1 MEMAKKNVT
10 KKTNKPTQNPSSF
23 KKYIKWF
30 WITFASGIAGIF
42 LLFLLASWGFLGE
55 MPSFE
60 ILENPQTNLATQVIS
75 SDGKVLG
82 KYYLKD
88 NRTPVDYNK
97 LPKDLVNALI
107 ATEDARF
114 YDHSGIDVRGTI
126 RAFAFLG
133 TRGGASTIS
142 QQLARQL
149 FVGVRSRNMF
159 QAGIQKIK
167 EWVIATRLE
176 RQYTKE
182 EIIAMYFNIYDFG
195 NNADGIRS
203 AARIYFGKEPQD
215 LQIEESAMLVG
226 MFKNS
231 SYFDPRRRPETVKT
245 RRNVVLAQMHKYEYI
260 TEEVKDSLQKL
271 PLALNYTPESH
282 NEGLGTYFREHLKGF
297 LKKWVNENPKNENG
311 DKYNIY
317 LDGLK
322 IYTTID
328 SRMQQYAEEAV
339 EEHMKKLQA
348 EFYHQNT
355 KKRNKNAPFAKDV
368 EQKSIDLAM
377 DRAIRQS
384 ERWRVMKE
392 EGKSEKEI
400 LASFDVKLPMTLFS
414 WTHKNNRVDTIMTPR
429 DSIIYSKFFLRA
441 SFMSLEPQSGKVK
454 AWVGGINYR
463 NFKYDMVKQGKRQIG
478 STFKP
483 FVYATAIDQ
492 LHLSPCDSMPNGPF
506 CIEEGKY
513 GLLEPWCP
521 KNSDGEYEGMRTLKG
536 ALANS
541 VNTVTARLMDKVGP
555 ANVRSLAQRLGVE
568 AEIEEVPS
576 IALGT
581 PDISLYEMLG
591 AYGTFVNKGV
601 YVKPVIVTRIEDKN
615 GTILYEFV
623 PETKDVLSEEVAYT
637 VVNLMEGVTQSGS
650 GRRLRT
656 KGANKWNKMYDE
668 IMTGYPY
675 EFKNPI
681 AGKTGTTQNNSD
693 GWFIGMVP
701 NLISGAWVGGE
712 DRQIRFA
719 STTYGQ
725 GASMALPIWG
735 LFMKKCYAD
744 DGLSVSQDKFPKPDE
759 EDMTIRVDCD
769 KADPSKGNTNEDDP
783 DDKLDGIDFD

>member
-1 MEMAKKNVT
+1 MAKKQV
-10 KKTNKPTQNPSSF
+10 KKKQQKPTKF
-23 KKYIKWF
+23 KKFIKWF
-30 WITFASGIAGIF
+30 WMVFAGGITSII

-75 SDGKVLG
+75 ADGKVLG

-88 NRTPVDYNK
+88 NRTPVDYK
-97 LPKDLVNALI
+97 ELPKDLVNALI

-114 YDHSGIDVRGTI
+114 HDHSGIDVRGTV
-126 RAFAFLG
+126 RAFAYLG
-133 TRGGASTIS
+133 SKGGASTIS

-149 FVGVRSRNMF
+149 FVGVRSRNIF

-182 EIIAMYFNIYDFG
+182 EIIAMYFNIYDFN

-231 SYFDPRRRPETVKT
+231 SLYNPRRRPETVLK
-245 RRNVVLAQMHKYEYI
+245 RRNVVLAQMYKYEYI
-260 TEEVKDSLQKL
+260 TKEAKDSLQKL
-271 PLALNYTPESH
+271 PLGINYTPESH

-297 LKKWVNENPKNENG
+297 LKKWVNENPKNDKG

-328 SRMQQYAEEAV
+328 SRMQKYAEEAV

-348 EFYHQNT
+348 EFNHQNT

-368 EQKSIDLAM
+368 EQGTIDFVM
-377 DRAIRQS
+377 NKAIENS
-384 ERWRVMKE
+384 ERWRVME
-392 EGKSEKEI
+392 AEGKTEEEI
-400 LASFDVKLPMTLFS
+400 RASFDRKVPMTVFS
-414 WTHKNNRVDTIMTPR
+414 WKEKNKRIDTIMTPR
-429 DSIIYSKFFLRA
+429 DSMIYSKFFLRA

-463 NFKYDMVKQGKRQIG
+463 SFKYDLVKQGKRQIG

-506 CIEEGKY
+506 CIEEGKF

-521 KNSDGEYEGMRTLKG
+521 KNSDDKYEGMRTLKG
-536 ALANS
+536 ALASS

-555 ANVRSLAQRLGVE
+555 ANVRELAQRLGVE
-568 AEIEEVPS
+568 AEIPEVPS

-601 YVKPVIVTRIEDKN
+601 YVKPVVVTRIEDKN

-650 GRRLRT
+650 GKRLRH
-656 KGANKWNKMYDE
+656 KSLAKRPLYKE

-719 STTYGQ
+719 STAYGQ
-725 GASMALPIWG
+725 GASMALPIWAV
-735 LFMKKCYAD
+735 FMKKCYAD
-744 DGLSVSQDKFPKPDE
+744 KSLSVSKDKFPAPDE
-759 EDMTIRVDCD
+759 EEMTINVDCD
-769 KADPSKGNTNEDDP
+769 KIAEKKKENKGEDT
-783 DDKLDGIDFD
+783 DDKLEGIDFD

>member
-1 MEMAKKNVT
+1 MT
-10 KKTNKPTQNPSSF
+10 KKQVKQEQENPSYF
-23 KKYIKWF
+23 KKIIKWF
-30 WITFASGIAGIF
+30 WMLFAGGIACIF
-42 LLFLLASWGFLGE
+42 LLFLLASWGYLGE

-60 ILENPQTNLATQVIS
+60 ILENPQTNLATQVLS
-75 SDGKVLG
+75 SDGKIIG

-88 NRTPVDYNK
+88 NRTPVDYK
-97 LPKDLVNALI
+97 ELPKDLVNALI

-114 YDHSGIDVRGTI
+114 HEHSGIDVRGTI
-126 RAFAFLG
+126 RAAVFLG
-133 TRGGASTIS
+133 TKGGASTIS
-142 QQLARQL
+142 QQLAKQL
-149 FVGVRSRNMF
+149 FHGERARGLSRYT
-159 QAGIQKIK
+159 QKIK

-182 EIIAMYFNIYDFG
+182 EIITMYFNIYDYG

-203 AARIYFGKEPQD
+203 AARIYFGKEPKD
-215 LQIEESAMLVG
+215 LLIEESAMLVG

-231 SYFDPRRRPETVKT
+231 SLYNPRRRPKTVKK
-245 RRNVVLAQMHKYEYI
+245 RRDVVLAQMHKYEYI
-260 TEEVKDSLQKL
+260 TEAVKDSLQKL
-271 PLALNYTPESH
+271 PLTIDFNPESH

-297 LKKWVNENPKNENG
+297 LKTWVKDNPKENG

-328 SRMQQYAEEAV
+328 SRMQKYAEEAMY
-339 EEHMKKLQA
+339 EHMKKLQA
-348 EFYHQNT
+348 EFFHQNT

-368 EQKSIDLAM
+368 EQKSIDNAL
-377 DRAIRQS
+377 DRAMRQS
-384 ERWRVMKE
+384 ERWRIMNE
-392 EGKSEKEI
+392 EGKSEKDI
-400 LASFDVKLPMTLFS
+400 IASFDRKTAMTLFS
-414 WTHKNNRVDTIMTPR
+414 WTEKNNRIDTIMTPR
-429 DSIIYSKFFLRA
+429 DSIIYSKFYLRG
-441 SFMSLEPQSGKVK
+441 SFMSLEPQTGKVK

-483 FVYATAIDQ
+483 FVYAAAIDQ

-521 KNSDGEYEGMRTLKG
+521 KNSDNKYEGMRTLRG

-568 AEIEEVPS
+568 SEIPEVPS

-615 GTILYEFV
+615 GTVLYEFV
-623 PETKDVLSEEVAYT
+623 PETKDVLSEETAYT

-656 KGANKWNKMYDE
+656 KGAEKWNKMYDE
-668 IMTGYPY
+668 IITGYPY

-719 STTYGQ
+719 STKYGQ

-735 LFMKKCYAD
+735 SFMKKCYAD
-744 DGLSVSQDKFPKPDE
+744 KSLSVSDGKFPKPE
-759 EDMTIRVDCD
+759 EMSINVDC
-769 KADPSKGNTNEDDP
+769 SKTTTKDSNDTKDP
-783 DDKLDGIDFD
+783 DDDKIDGIDF

>member
-1 MEMAKKNVT
+1 MAKKQV
-10 KKTNKPTQNPSSF
+10 KKEQKNPTYF
-23 KKYIKWF
+23 KKIIKWF
-30 WITFASGIAGIF
+30 WIVFAGGIASIL
-42 LLFLLASWGFLGE
+42 LLFLLASWGALGD

-60 ILENPQTNLATQVIS
+60 ILENPQTNLASQVLS
-75 SDGKVLG
+75 SDGKILG

-88 NRTPVDYNK
+88 NRTPVGYK
-97 LPKDLVNALI
+97 ELPEDLVNALI

-114 YDHSGIDVRGTI
+114 HDHAGIDVRGTI
-126 RAFAFLG
+126 RAAVFLG
-133 TRGGASTIS
+133 SKGGASTIS
-142 QQLARQL
+142 QQLAKQL
-149 FVGVRSRNMF
+149 FHGERARGL
-159 QAGIQKIK
+159 ARYTQKIK

-182 EIIAMYFNIYDFG
+182 EIIAMYFNIYDFN

-203 AARIYFGKEPQD
+203 AARIYFGKEPKN

-231 SYFDPRRRPETVKT
+231 SLYNPRRNPEGVLN

-271 PLALNYTPESH
+271 PLVIDYNPESH

-297 LKKWVNENPKNENG
+297 LKTWVKDNPKEDG
-311 DKYNIY
+311 SKYNIY

-328 SRMQQYAEEAV
+328 SRMQKYAEESVDA
-339 EEHMKKLQA
+339 HMKKLQA
-348 EFYHQNT
+348 EFFNQNT

-368 EQKSIDLAM
+368 EQKSIDTALERAM
-377 DRAIRQS
+377 RQS
-384 ERWRVMKE
+384 ERWRIMNE

-400 LASFDVKLPMTLFS
+400 VASFDRKTPMTLFS
-414 WTHKNNRVDTIMTPR
+414 WTEKNNRIDTIMTPR
-429 DSIIYSKFFLRA
+429 DSILYSKFYLRA
-441 SFMSLEPQSGKVK
+441 SFMSLEPQTGQVK

-521 KNSDGEYEGMRTLKG
+521 RNSDNKYEGMRTLRG

-555 ANVRSLAQRLGVE
+555 GNVRALAQRLGVE
-568 AEIEEVPS
+568 SEIPEAPS

-581 PDISLYEMLG
+581 PDITLYEMLG

-601 YVKPVIVTRIEDKN
+601 YVKPVIVSRIEDKN
-615 GTILYEFV
+615 GTVLYEFV
-623 PETKDVLSEEVAYT
+623 PETRDVLSEEVAYT
-637 VVNLMEGVTQSGS
+637 VVNLMEGVTKSGS
-650 GRRLRT
+650 GVRLRT
-656 KGANKWNKMYDE
+656 KGAEKWNPMYKE
-668 IMTGYPY
+668 IITGYPY

-719 STTYGQ
+719 RTKYGQ

-744 DGLSVSQDKFPKPDE
+744 KSLSVSDGKFPKPK
-759 EDMTIRVDCD
+759 DMTINVDCS
-769 KADPSKGNTNEDDP
+769 KVTTKDPDGNKDP
-783 DDKLDGIDFD
+783 DEDDKLDGIDFD

>member
-1 MEMAKKNVT
+1 MAKKQVKN
-10 KKTNKPTQNPSSF
+10 KQEKPTSF
-23 KKYIKWF
+23 RKVIKWF
-30 WITFASGIAGIF
+30 WIIFAGGIASIF
-42 LLFLLASWGFLGE
+42 LLFLLASWGALGE

-60 ILENPQTNLATQVIS
+60 ILENPQTNLASQVLS
-75 SDGKVLG
+75 SDGKILG
-82 KYYLKD
+82 KYYLRD
-88 NRTPVDYNK
+88 NRTPVGYK
-97 LPKDLVNALI
+97 ELPKDLVNALV

-114 YDHSGIDVRGTI
+114 YDHAGIDVRGTI

-133 TRGGASTIS
+133 SKGGASTIS
-142 QQLARQL
+142 QQLSRQL
-149 FVGVRSRNMF
+149 FVGEGSKNLPERL
-159 QAGIQKIK
+159 IQKIK

-203 AARIYFGKEPQD
+203 AARIYFGKEPKA
-215 LQIEESAMLVG
+215 LKIEESAMLVG

-231 SYFDPRRRPETVKT
+231 SYFNPRRRPEKVKT
-245 RRNVVLAQMHKYEYI
+245 RRDVVLAQMYKYDYI
-260 TEEVKDSLQKL
+260 SEKIKDSLQKL
-271 PLALNYTPESH
+271 PLKINYNPESH
-282 NEGLGTYFREHLKGF
+282 NAGLGTYFREHLKKF
-297 LKKWVNENPKNENG
+297 MKKWVRENPKDDG
-311 DKYNIY
+311 TRYNINF
-317 LDGLK
+317 DGLK

-328 SRMQQYAEEAV
+328 SRMQKYAEEAM
-339 EEHMKKLQA
+339 EEHMAKLQA
-348 EFYHQNT
+348 EFFHQNT
-355 KKRNKNAPFAKDV
+355 KKRNKNAPFARDV
-368 EQKSIDLAM
+368 EKKSIEYVIE
-377 DRAIRQS
+377 RSIRQS
-384 ERWRVMKE
+384 ERWRVLKNN
-392 EGKSEKEI
+392 GKSEKEI
-400 LASFDVKLPMTLFS
+400 IASFDKKIPMTLFT
-414 WTHKNNRVDTIMTPR
+414 WKGEKDTIMTPR
-429 DSIIYSKFFLRA
+429 DSLIYTKYYLRA
-441 SFMSLEPQSGKVK
+441 SFMSLEPQTGQVK
-454 AWVGGINYR
+454 AWVGGINHKY
-463 NFKYDMVKQGKRQIG
+463 FKYDMVKQGKRQIG

-506 CIEEGKY
+506 CIETGKY

-521 KNSDGEYEGMRTLKG
+521 RNSDGKYEGMRTLKG

-541 VNTVTARLMDKVGP
+541 VNTVTARLMDRVGP

-568 AEIEEVPS
+568 SEIPEAPS

-591 AYGTFVNKGV
+591 AYGTFVNQGV
-601 YVKPVIVTRIEDKN
+601 YVKPVVVSRIEDKN
-615 GTILYEFV
+615 GTVLYEFV
-623 PETKDVLSEEVAYT
+623 PETKDVLSEDVAYT
-637 VVNLMEGVTQSGS
+637 VLNLMEGVTQSGS
-650 GRRLRT
+650 GQRLRHNWAS
-656 KGANKWNKMYDE
+656 KVAVYKD
-668 IMTGYPY
+668 IITGYPY

-712 DRQIRFA
+712 DRQVRFS

-744 DGLSVSQDKFPKPDE
+744 PSLGVSKGNFPKP
-759 EDMTIRVDCD
+759 EDLTINVDC
-769 KADPSKGNTNEDDP
+769 SKVNKKDDEGQKDP
-783 DDKLDGIDFD
+783 DDNKSNDGIDF

>member
-1 MEMAKKNVT
+1 MAKKQV
-10 KKTNKPTQNPSSF
+10 KKQQENTTMF
-23 KKYIKWF
+23 KKIIKWF
-30 WITFASGIAGIF
+30 WFVFAGGIASIL
-42 LLFLLASWGFLGE
+42 LLFLLASWGALGE

-60 ILENPQTNLATQVIS
+60 ILENPQTNLATQVLS
-75 SDGKVLG
+75 SDGKIIG
-82 KYYLKD
+82 KYYLKE
-88 NRTPVDYNK
+88 NRTPVDYK
-97 LPKDLVNALI
+97 ELPKDLVNALI

-114 YDHSGIDVRGTI
+114 HDHSGIDVRGTL
-126 RAFAFLG
+126 RAAVFLG
-133 TRGGASTIS
+133 SKGGASTIS

-149 FVGVRSRNMF
+149 FVGEGSKNLPERLV
-159 QAGIQKIK
+159 QKIK

-182 EIIAMYFNIYDFG
+182 EIITMYFNIYDYG

-203 AARIYFGKEPQD
+203 AARIYFGKEPKD
-215 LQIEESAMLVG
+215 LKIEESAMLVG

-231 SYFDPRRRPETVKT
+231 SLFNPRKRPERVKE
-245 RRNVVLAQMHKYEYI
+245 RRDVVLAQMYKYDYL
-260 TEEVKDSLQKL
+260 TEAAKDSLQKL
-271 PLALNYTPESH
+271 PLTINFNPESH

-297 LKKWVNENPKNENG
+297 LKTWISENPKEDGSN
-311 DKYNIY
+311 YNIY

-328 SRMQQYAEEAV
+328 SRMQAYAEEAV
-339 EEHMKKLQA
+339 DEHMKKLQA
-348 EFYHQNT
+348 EFFHQNT
-355 KKRNKNAPFAKDV
+355 KERNKNAPFAKDV
-368 EQKSIDLAM
+368 EQKSIDFALQRAM
-377 DRAIRQS
+377 EQS
-384 ERWRVMKE
+384 ERWRIMKE

-400 LASFDVKLPMTLFS
+400 IASFDRKTPMTLFS
-414 WTHKNNRVDTIMTPR
+414 WTEKNNRIDTIMTPR
-429 DSIIYSKFFLRA
+429 DSILYSKFYLRA
-441 SFMSLEPQSGKVK
+441 SFMSLEPQTGQVK

-492 LHLSPCDSMPNGPF
+492 LHVSPCDSMPNGPF
-506 CIEEGKY
+506 CIETGKY

-521 KNSDGEYEGMRTLKG
+521 KNSDGNYEGMRTLKG

-555 ANVRSLAQRLGVE
+555 YNVRSLAQRLGVE
-568 AEIEEVPS
+568 SEIPEVPS

-615 GTILYEFV
+615 GTVLYEFV

-650 GRRLRT
+650 GRRLRH
-656 KGANKWNKMYDE
+656 KGLEKVPVYKD

-675 EFKNPI
+675 EFTNPI

-712 DRQIRFA
+712 DRQVRFA
-719 STTYGQ
+719 TTTYGQ
-725 GASMALPIWG
+725 GASMALPIWA
-735 LFMKKCYAD
+735 LFMRKCYQD
-744 DGLSVSQDKFPKPDE
+744 KSLSVSDGKFPEPDE
-759 EDMTIRVDCD
+759 ITINVDCD
-769 KADPSKGNTNEDDP
+769 KTTTQDPKNPTDE
-783 DDKLDGIDFD
+783 DKLDGIDF

>member
-1 MEMAKKNVT
+1 MT
-10 KKTNKPTQNPSSF
+10 KKQVKKKEKKPTKF
-23 KKYIKWF
+23 RKFIKWF
-30 WITFASGIAGIF
+30 WIVFAGGITSIF

-60 ILENPQTNLATQVIS
+60 ILENPQTNLASQVIS
-75 SDGKVLG
+75 ADGKVLG
-82 KYYLKD
+82 KYYFKD
-88 NRTPVDYNK
+88 NRTPVDYK
-97 LPKDLVNALI
+97 ELPKDLVNALI

-114 YDHSGIDVRGTI
+114 HDHSGIDVRGTI
-126 RAFAFLG
+126 RAFAYLG
-133 TRGGASTIS
+133 KNGGASTIS

-149 FVGVRSRNMF
+149 FVGVRSRSIF
-159 QAGIQKIK
+159 EAGIQKIK

-182 EIIAMYFNIYDFG
+182 EIIAMYFNIYDFN

-203 AARIYFGKEPQD
+203 AARIYFGKETKD
-215 LQIEESAMLVG
+215 LKLEESAMLVG

-231 SYFDPRRRPETVKT
+231 SFYNPRRWPDKVKK
-245 RRNVVLAQMHKYEYI
+245 RRDVVLGQMYKYEYI
-260 TEEVKDSLQKL
+260 TEVVKDSLQKL
-271 PLALNYTPESH
+271 PLGLNYTPESH
-282 NEGLGTYFREHLKGF
+282 NEGLGTYFREHLKDF
-297 LKKWVNENPKNENG
+297 LKKWVKDNPKENG

-328 SRMQQYAEEAV
+328 SRMQKYAEEAV

-355 KKRNKNAPFAKDV
+355 KKRNKNAPFARDV
-368 EQKSIDLAM
+368 EKNTIETVIDRSI
-377 DRAIRQS
+377 RSS
-384 ERWRVMKE
+384 ERWRVMKS
-392 EGKSEKEI
+392 EGKSEDEI
-400 LASFDVKLPMTLFS
+400 YASFDRKTPMTVFS
-414 WTHKNNRVDTIMTPR
+414 WKNKNERIDTIMTPR
-429 DSIIYSKFFLRA
+429 DSMLYSKFFLRA
-441 SFMSLEPQSGKVK
+441 SFMSLEPQSGQVK

-463 NFKYDMVKQGKRQIG
+463 NFKYDMVRQGKRQIG

-492 LHLSPCDSMPNGPF
+492 LHLSPCDSMPNGPY

-521 KNSDGEYEGMRTLKG
+521 KNSDGKYEGMRTLKG
-536 ALANS
+536 SLASS

-555 ANVRSLAQRLGVE
+555 VNVRSLAQRLGVE
-568 AEIEEVPS
+568 SEIPEAPS

-637 VVNLMEGVTQSGS
+637 VVNLMQGVTESGS
-650 GRRLRT
+650 GRRLRHKSMAKT
-656 KGANKWNKMYDE
+656 ALYKE

-719 STTYGQ
+719 STAYGQ

-744 DGLSVSQDKFPKPDE
+744 KSLSVSSDKFPEPE
-759 EDMTIRVDCD
+759 EEMTINVDCSKTTKKTD
-769 KADPSKGNTNEDDP
+769 SKGDEP
-783 DDKLDGIDFD
+783 DDDNLDGIDFD

>member
-1 MEMAKKNVT
+1 MT
-10 KKTNKPTQNPSSF
+10 KKQVKKQEKKPTKF
-23 KKYIKWF
+23 RKFIKWF
-30 WITFASGIAGIF
+30 WIVFAGGIASIF

-60 ILENPQTNLATQVIS
+60 ILENPQTNLASQVIS
-75 SDGKVLG
+75 ADGKVLG

-88 NRTPVDYNK
+88 NRTPVDYK
-97 LPKDLVNALI
+97 ELPKDLVNALI

-114 YDHSGIDVRGTI
+114 HDHSGIDVRGTI
-126 RAFAFLG
+126 RAFAYLG
-133 TRGGASTIS
+133 KNGGASTIS

-149 FVGVRSRNMF
+149 FVGVRSRNIF
-159 QAGIQKIK
+159 EAGIQKIK

-203 AARIYFGKEPQD
+203 GARIYFGKEPQD
-215 LQIEESAMLVG
+215 LKIEESAMLVG

-231 SYFDPRRRPETVKT
+231 SLYNPRRWPDKVKK
-245 RRNVVLAQMHKYEYI
+245 RRDVVLAQMYKYEYI
-260 TEEVKDSLQKL
+260 TEAVKDSLQKL
-271 PLALNYTPESH
+271 PLGLNYTPESH
-282 NEGLGTYFREHLKGF
+282 NEGLGTYFREHLKDF
-297 LKKWVNENPKNENG
+297 LKKWVKDNPKENG

-328 SRMQQYAEEAV
+328 SRMQKYAEEAV

-355 KKRNKNAPFAKDV
+355 KKRNKNAPFARDV
-368 EQKSIDLAM
+368 EKNTIETVIDRSI
-377 DRAIRQS
+377 RSS
-384 ERWRVMKE
+384 ERWRVMKS
-392 EGKSEKEI
+392 EGKSEDEI
-400 LASFDVKLPMTLFS
+400 YASFDRKTPMTVFS
-414 WTHKNNRVDTIMTPR
+414 WKNKNERIDTIMTPR
-429 DSIIYSKFFLRA
+429 DSMLYSKFFLRA
-441 SFMSLEPQSGKVK
+441 SFMSLEPQSGQVK

-463 NFKYDMVKQGKRQIG
+463 NFKYDMVRQGKRQIG

-492 LHLSPCDSMPNGPF
+492 LHLSPCDSMPNGPY

-521 KNSDGEYEGMRTLKG
+521 KNSDGKYEGMRTLKG
-536 ALANS
+536 SLASS

-555 ANVRSLAQRLGVE
+555 VNVRSLAQRLGVE
-568 AEIEEVPS
+568 SEIPEAPS

-637 VVNLMEGVTQSGS
+637 VVNLMQGVTESGS
-650 GRRLRT
+650 GRRLRHKSMAKT
-656 KGANKWNKMYDE
+656 ALYKE

-719 STTYGQ
+719 STAYGQ

-744 DGLSVSQDKFPKPDE
+744 KSLSVSSDKFPEPE
-759 EDMTIRVDCD
+759 EEMTINVDCSKTTKKTD
-769 KADPSKGNTNEDDP
+769 SKGDEP
-783 DDKLDGIDFD
+783 DDDNLDGIDFD